1 MITNDAR
8 LAWVMAR
15 DDGLRSQ
22 GVISIE
28 MAELGCM
35 VDCSAKGG
43 VGAGMNADYAAVHAA
58 IQAMDL
64 PRQAVGDALNCRGVL
79 NARALAQ
86 ANTMAA
92 LAVSQI
98 AAQRLPGFSKWSSDR
113 QRMLYWVALAAVE
126 RCWVVLHDVPER
138 MDAKARPEGRTL
150 DEPWKIGKWLRGMHG
165 KALDLKNWAP
175 QWSKAWELLQI
186 IVNELDDGGQVE
198 VEEILGIK
206 RRLQKAS

>member
-8 LAWVMAR
+8 LAWVLAR

-22 GVISIE
+22 DVISVE
-28 MAELGCM
+28 MAELGVM

-43 VGAGMNADYAAVHAA
+43 VGAGANADYSAVHAA

-79 NARALAQ
+79 SSRALAQ

-92 LAVSQI
+92 LAVSQT
-98 AAQRLPGFSKWSSDR
+98 AAQRLPGFSRWSGDR

-126 RCWVVLHDVPER
+126 RCWVMLHDVPER

-165 KALDLKNWAP
+165 QTLDLKRWAE
-175 QWSKAWELLQI
+175 QWGKAWQLLQD
-186 IVNELDDGGQVE
+186 VVRELDDAGQVE
-198 VEEILGIK
+198 VEELLGVR
-206 RRLQKAS
+206 RRLQRAS